1 MSERL
6 LRTRDVAELLDVSCE
21 TVLRWYRSGK
31 LPGGR
36 RLGSNV
42 LRFSEPELEAWIDG
56 TRSERA
62 LVSVRSGGVRSVTCL
77 GLGTDTKLRSHCKDA
92 RGLRAG
98 ALIAVLGGLRA
109 EGQGGRP

>member
-21 TVLRWYRSGK
+21 TVLRWHRRGK

-42 LRFSEPELEAWIDG
+42 LRFNRGELEAWLEG
-56 TRSERA
+56 TRPEPA
-62 LVSVRSGGVRSVTCL
+62 LVSRPER
-77 GLGTDTKLRSHCKDA
+77 
-92 RGLRAG
+92 
-98 ALIAVLGGLRA
+98 VL
-109 EGQGGRP
+109 

>member
-21 TVLRWYRSGK
+21 TVLRWHRNGK

-42 LRFSEPELEAWIDG
+42 LRFDRVELDAWLNG
-56 TRSERA
+56 TRTERA
-62 LVSVRSGGVRSVTCL
+62 LVSRPER
-77 GLGTDTKLRSHCKDA
+77 
-92 RGLRAG
+92 
-98 ALIAVLGGLRA
+98 VL
-109 EGQGGRP
+109 

>member
-21 TVLRWYRSGK
+21 TVLRWHRSGK

-42 LRFSEPELEAWIDG
+42 LRFDRDEVETWLNG
-56 TRSERA
+56 TRTKRT
-62 LVSVRSGGVRSVTCL
+62 LVSVAPGSYDR
-77 GLGTDTKLRSHCKDA
+77 DA
-92 RGLRAG
+92 
-98 ALIAVLGGLRA
+98 
-109 EGQGGRP
+109 E